1 MSALQQLIQNK
12 WLNKSLPNL
21 DIFSNLCSKGKQK
34 PKPNSHLRKCLTV
47 DSEYSNTHC
56 LQSSLF
62 VSTLCTNSGVQNPEP
77 NHASNYGSVGLTVD
91 SEYWSE
97 TLPTLKRTLLYQY
110 LMGTLLYQH
119 YCTHISGTHTDDTQ
133 HWETLRRTRNNGLR
147 TTTVHK

>member
-1 MSALQQLIQNK
+1 MLKSLNWENWTVFESVLQQLIQNK

-62 VSTLCTNSGVQNPEP
+62 VSTMCTNSGVQNPEP

-97 TLPTLKRTLLYQY
+97 TLPTLVLTLLHPHFWNPHWWYA
-110 LMGTLLYQH
+110 TLGNSPL
-119 YCTHISGTHTDDTQ
+119 DTQ
-133 HWETLRRTRNNGLR
+133 QWTSYNDSA
-147 TTTVHK
+147 